1 MRRRTNKT
9 IQAAL
14 LAVVFIAAA
23 ASAAALPVH
32 SGQKSAPGNS
42 HKNSSKKKSSKKRVK
57 TVRGQKA
64 PTADRITEIQQ
75 ALAKD
80 GSYSGT
86 PTGKW
91 DAATTEA
98 MKNFQAG
105 HGMSPTGKFDAK
117 SLQKLGLGSQIAGVA
132 APAPKG
138 PMASAN
144 PSGSTQRQ

>member
-1 MRRRTNKT
+1 MRPRTNKT
-9 IQAAL
+9 ILPAL
-14 LAVVFIAAA
+14 LAAVFIAATA
-23 ASAAALPVH
+23 GAAALPEH
-32 SGQKSAPGNS
+32 SAQKSARGKS
-42 HKNSSKKKSSKKRVK
+42 SKNSSKKKSSRKRV
-57 TVRGQKA
+57 TTQRGQKA
-64 PTADRITEIQQ
+64 PTADRITEIQE

-105 HGMSPTGKFDAK
+105 HGMNPTGKFDAK
-117 SLQKLGLGSQIAGVA
+117 SLQKLGLGSQITGVA
-132 APAPKG
+132 APASRG
-138 PMASAN
+138 PTASAN